1 MNEQQ
6 REQQREQQQDQQQAS
21 ANEQEQEQDQ
31 EQDQQQAAVI
41 HDRAVSIGSVMC
53 LLVSVAAAAVM
64 IIESMN

>member
-6 REQQREQQQDQQQAS
+6 HEQKQAS
-21 ANEQEQEQDQ
+21 ANEQEQDQ
-31 EQDQQQAAVI
+31 QQDQQQAAVI

-53 LLVSVAAAAVM
+53 LLVSVAAVAVM

>member
-6 REQQREQQQDQQQAS
+6 HDQQQAS
-21 ANEQEQEQDQ
+21 ANEQKQDQ
-31 EQDQQQAAVI
+31 QDQQDQQQAAVI

-53 LLVSVAAAAVM
+53 LLVSVAAVAVM

>member
-1 MNEQQ
+1 M
-6 REQQREQQQDQQQAS
+6 REQQRDQQQAS
-21 ANEQEQEQDQ
+21 ANEQKQDQQDQQDQQQ

-53 LLVSVAAAAVM
+53 LLVSVIAVAVM

>member
-6 REQQREQQQDQQQAS
+6 HDQQQAS
-21 ANEQEQEQDQ
+21 ANEQEQ

-53 LLVSVAAAAVM
+53 LLVSVAAVAVM